1 MNLTNKDNEF
11 VKIEFLLSGHNE
23 VYQRQIFM
31 FLDVIGTVGGVAGLI
46 FPVIAIFTDMV
57 AEHEF
62 LIKFVKLAF
71 IKREI
76 DDKNSMI

>member
-1 MNLTNKDNEF
+1 
-11 VKIEFLLSGHNE
+11 
-23 VYQRQIFM
+23 M

-46 FPVIAIFTDMV
+46 FPVIAIFTDMI

-76 DDKNSMI
+76 DETSSKIVHQ